1 MESKKMNAVDFDR
14 IWDEAEAAAQGRRMA
29 AEYPGWLRRRR
40 RNGGLAMMAVVLMVA
55 AVPMLT
61 MRSDVRGYDR
71 VVCNRDGMSDAQ
83 WADLAAE
90 MLTIG

>member
-1 MESKKMNAVDFDR
+1 
-14 IWDEAEAAAQGRRMA
+14 
-29 AEYPGWLRRRR
+29 
-40 RNGGLAMMAVVLMVA
+40 MMAVVLMVA

-71 VVCNRDGMSDAQ
+71 VICNRDGMSDAQ